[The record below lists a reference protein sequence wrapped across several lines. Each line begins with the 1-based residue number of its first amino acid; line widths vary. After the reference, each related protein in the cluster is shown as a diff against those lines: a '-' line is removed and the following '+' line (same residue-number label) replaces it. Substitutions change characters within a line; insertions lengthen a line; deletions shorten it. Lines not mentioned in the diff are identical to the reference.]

1 MPLRLPEDTVLNQA
15 TLAFTT
21 GWLCEEFLFI
31 MPHPRVNDSVNT
43 GYDIFVKALEVI
55 YHTYCE
61 FIGNYKVT
69 KELEKVLNEARNH
82 NLFCSQ
88 HHIAVRDKTIYLF
101 DLAQKRVKRDLLYAL
116 SGDLRIYFQIG
127 DYLSQATYK
136 VGAGEGLYAFKTSE
150 RSYAVYGTQSY
161 LDRVVET
168 IIDPLEE
175 LTSRSNLPKYL
186 KENLQYFIVVIRTQ
200 EFSSTKEVFELG
212 QNLGSSILSYLLTD
226 NTPYA

>member
-21 GWLCEEFLFI
+21 GWLCEEFFFI
-31 MPHPRVNDSVNT
+31 IPRPRDNDSENT
-43 GYDIFVKALEVI
+43 RYDIFVKAIEVI

-61 FIGNYKVT
+61 FIGNSKVT
-69 KELEKVLNEARNH
+69 KELEKVLKEARSH

-88 HHIAVRDKTIYLF
+88 HHVAVRDKIIYLF
-101 DLAQKRVKRDLLYAL
+101 DLAQKRVRRDLLYAL
-116 SGDLRIYFQIG
+116 SGNLKIYFQIG

-136 VGAGEGLYAFKTSE
+136 VGAGEGLYAFETRE
-150 RSYAVYGTQSY
+150 GSYAVFGTQSY

-175 LTSRSNLPKYL
+175 LKSGTNLPTYL
-186 KENLQYFIVVIRTQ
+186 KENLQYFIVLIRTQ
-200 EFSSTKEVFELG
+200 EFSSTKQVFEIG
-212 QNLGSSILSYLLTD
+212 QNLGSSILSYLLTE
-226 NTPYA
+226 

>member
-1 MPLRLPEDTVLNQA
+1 QA

-31 MPHPRVNDSVNT
+31 IPHPRVNDSVNT
-43 GYDIFVKALEVI
+43 RYDIFVKATEVI

-61 FIGNYKVT
+61 FIGNSKVT
-69 KELEKVLNEARNH
+69 KELEKVLNEARSH
-82 NLFCSQ
+82 NLFCNQ
-88 HHIAVRDKTIYLF
+88 HHIAVRDKIIHLF
-101 DLAQKRVKRDLLYAL
+101 ELAQKKVRIDLLYAL
-116 SGDLRIYFQIG
+116 SGHLKIYFQIG

-136 VGAGEGLYAFKTSE
+136 ISASTSEGKGFYAFET
-150 RSYAVYGTQSY
+150 RDGSYAVYGTQSY

-175 LTSRSNLPKYL
+175 LTSRTNLPNYL
-186 KENLQYFIVVIRTQ
+186 KENLQYFIVLIRTQ

-212 QNLGSSILSYLLTD
+212 QNLGSSILSYLLTE
-226 NTPYA
+226 